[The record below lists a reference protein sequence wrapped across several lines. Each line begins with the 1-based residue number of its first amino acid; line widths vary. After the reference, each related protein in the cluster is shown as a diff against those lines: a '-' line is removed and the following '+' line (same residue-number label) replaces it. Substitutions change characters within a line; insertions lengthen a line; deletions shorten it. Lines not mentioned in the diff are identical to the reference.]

1 MRLGKLDNDALK
13 KLILDKF
20 PRTRSESFGS
30 PAIGEDCA
38 RLDLEGD
45 LTVLSTDPITSA
57 GISQL
62 GRLSVHVNC
71 NDAAAAGAEPVGL
84 MMTLLLPPDTTEET
98 VAHIADDVSAACRA
112 AHVDVLGGH
121 TEVTDA
127 VTRPVTNTTVIA
139 RCPANRV
146 LPGMQ
151 AGDDLVLTKY
161 AALEGTLL
169 ILEDRPQYAEVLTP
183 EQRKTVEGITDM
195 LSVVPEG
202 LYAAAHGA
210 TAMHD
215 ITEGGVYG
223 ALWEMA
229 ERYGCGV
236 TVFPSAIPL
245 LPETQLLCGA
255 ARLDPYRL
263 IGSGSMLIACKD
275 GEALV
280 KGLKGIGVRASV
292 IGKATGSGI
301 CTDSGEAVDP
311 PAADEYYH
319 LFE

>member
-1 MRLGKLDNDALK
+1 MRLGKLDNDVLK
-13 KLILDKF
+13 KLVLDKF
-20 PRTRSESFGS
+20 PRTRIESYGS

-38 RLDLEGD
+38 RLDLGGD

-57 GISQL
+57 GIGQL

-84 MMTLLLPPDTTEET
+84 LITLLLPPDTTE
-98 VAHIADDVSAACRA
+98 ADIARIADDVAAACRA

-127 VTRPVTNTTVIA
+127 VTRPVTNTTVVA
-139 RCPANRV
+139 RCPV
-146 LPGMQ
+146 SGTLPGMRP
-151 AGDDLVLTKY
+151 GDDLVLTKY

-169 ILEDRPQYAEVLTP
+169 ILEDRPQYAQDLT
-183 EQRKTVEGITDM
+183 EKQKKTVQSIAEM

-202 LYAAAHGA
+202 LYAARHGA

-223 ALWEMA
+223 AVWEMA

-236 TVFPSAIPL
+236 TVFPRSVPF
-245 LPETQLLCGA
+245 LPETEILCQA
-255 ARLDPYRL
+255 AGIDPFRL
-263 IGSGSMLIACKD
+263 IGSGSMLIACKHGD
-275 GEALV
+275 ALV
-280 KGLKGIGVRASV
+280 KGLSDIGIPASV
-292 IGKATGSGI
+292 IGKVTERGVY
-301 CTDSGEAVDP
+301 TDSGEAIEP
-311 PAADEYYH
+311 PAADEFYR
-319 LFE
+319 LFV